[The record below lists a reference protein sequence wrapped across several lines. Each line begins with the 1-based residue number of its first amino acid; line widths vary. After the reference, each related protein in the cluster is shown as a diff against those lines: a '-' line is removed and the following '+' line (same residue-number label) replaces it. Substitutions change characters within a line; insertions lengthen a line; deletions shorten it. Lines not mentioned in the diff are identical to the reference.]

1 MEENSS
7 RKVLL
12 SVLGVAILVVAVIGV
27 SFALYS
33 TSSTGKVNSIST
45 GTITM
50 SYTEPSNGINLT
62 NALPI
67 SDAEGKS
74 LNGEGNVFTFT
85 VSATAS
91 GTVTVPYEINITK
104 DSSTTLADGAV
115 AVYLTKGTTTETEV
129 VAKKLMSQVVTTA
142 NKSTYRTDSYKL
154 YSTNVVYQNGT
165 VKTGEATTTY
175 NLRIWVDANADAETI
190 RNQEYKIK
198 VNVDSKVNA
207 IGQ

>member
-1 MEENSS
+1 MEEDNS
-7 RKVLL
+7 RKVFL
-12 SVLGVAILVVAVIGV
+12 SVLGVAILLVAVVGV

-33 TSSTGKVNSIST
+33 TGANGKDNSIST

-50 SYTEPSNGINLT
+50 SYTEPDNGILLE

-67 SDAEGKS
+67 SDAAGKQLS
-74 LNGEGNVFTFT
+74 GPGKVFTFT
-85 VSATAS
+85 VATTAS

-175 NLRIWVDANADAETI
+175 NLRIWVDANADANAIKDKT
-190 RNQEYKIK
+190 YKLF
-198 VNVDSKVNA
+198 VNVDSKVKA
-207 IGQ
+207 IGK

>member
-129 VAKKLMSQVVTTA
+129 VAKKLISQVVTTA

-175 NLRIWVDANADAETI
+175 NLRIWVDANADANAIKDKT
-190 RNQEYKIK
+190 YKLF
-198 VNVDSKVNA
+198 VNVDSKVKA
-207 IGQ
+207 IGK